1 MKSIDQII
9 IYILQRENEGDF
21 TVEQPA
27 GVWLSP
33 FNHGVS
39 IQTRHSESHLL
50 FTRQELTSLSTA
62 AALWLTAHVLPGA
75 MCAAQTFIS

>member
-9 IYILQRENEGDF
+9 IYILQCENKGDF
-21 TVEQPA
+21 TAEQPA

-39 IQTRHSESHLL
+39 IPTRHSESHLL

-62 AALWLTAHVLPGA
+62 AAALRLTAHVLPGVTY
-75 MCAAQTFIS
+75 AA